1 MDKLITRWL
10 PVKLTREEREVRA
23 SDLAAT
29 MNDREL
35 KESEHK
41 SLVAM
46 QKSAIAKLDAKIR
59 DLRECV
65 RTNEELRTVECY
77 EVARPA
83 ERMVDI
89 LRSDTHVVVDTREM
103 TDLERQGVL
112 SFEKP
117 ATDTIDAPARTAPF
131 GDEPEPKKQKRTPK
145 RRQSGGAR

>member
-1 MDKLITRWL
+1 MKLITRWL

-29 MNDREL
+29 MTDREA
-35 KESEHK
+35 KENEHK
-41 SLVAM
+41 QLVAL
-46 QKSAIAKLDAKIR
+46 QKSSLSKLDSKIR
-59 DLRECV
+59 ELRETV

-77 EVARPA
+77 EVSRPA

-89 LRSDTHVVVDTREM
+89 LRGDTHVVVDTREM

-117 ATDTIDAPARTAPF
+117 APPPLDSESPA
-131 GDEPEPKKQKRTPK
+131 PKKQKRTPK
-145 RRQSGGAR
+145 RRQSAEA